1 MVLEIEKGQGQGQGG
16 MHTTWAMMQIWDFG
30 QLQFLFF
37 IFKMSEILYISHII
51 SVLLELGQLICT
63 DDRHLCGVGG
73 ISERKML

>member
-1 MVLEIEKGQGQGQGG
+1 MGHDANLGFWSASIF
-16 MHTTWAMMQIWDFG
+16 I
-30 QLQFLFF
+30 F